1 MHILETRHVLSPV
14 HLQMKSTSA
23 MATENKQQR
32 FTIEKSK
39 FAFTRKVGTLEK
51 NPEKSRG

>member
-1 MHILETRHVLSPV
+1 
-14 HLQMKSTSA
+14 MKSTLA
-23 MATENKQQR
+23 MATENKQQG

-39 FAFTRKVGTLEK
+39 FAFTRKVDTLEI

>member
-1 MHILETRHVLSPV
+1 
-14 HLQMKSTSA
+14 MKSTSA

-39 FAFTRKVGTLEK
+39 FDFTRTVDVLEK
-51 NPEKSRG
+51 NSEKSRG

>member
-1 MHILETRHVLSPV
+1 MTRAFSRSSSNEE
-14 HLQMKSTSA
+14 STSA

-39 FAFTRKVGTLEK
+39 FAFTKKSRHFR
-51 NPEKSRG
+51 EKS

>member
-1 MHILETRHVLSPV
+1 
-14 HLQMKSTSA
+14 

-32 FTIEKSK
+32 FAIEKSK
-39 FAFTRKVGTLEK
+39 FAFTRKVDTLEK